1 MEKTESLGV
10 GRLWPDNWRYHTRM
24 KVVGFLFTLPVLA
37 FFLVFNIYPIVSAIV
52 ISFHEFDLFGPMTW
66 VGLENY
72 QNLAGNK
79 NFWSAMRVTLSF
91 TLFFGPP
98 AWVIGFIFASLIKE
112 KLIGRF
118 FFRSVFFAPTILS
131 AVAMATAWSL
141 LLRQNGPLNA
151 ILGISVSWLTK
162 QDSAL
167 WGIVIMSA
175 WQGVG
180 WFMVVFLAG
189 LQSIPQTF
197 YEAAAIDG
205 AGRWRLMRHITL
217 PMLRP
222 VFAFVVIHT
231 IIAGMKVFT
240 PMFIMTGG
248 GPNNATRSMAMLIY
262 HEGLRDLRM
271 GRASAVSMVG
281 FVLILILTI
290 VQLRLFRVHEGI
302 EE

>member
-1 MEKTESLGV
+1 MGILNSQALT
-10 GRLWPDNWRYHTRM
+10 RLWPANLRYHTRM
-24 KVVGFLFTLPVLA
+24 KVVGFLFTLPVLV
-37 FFLVFNIYPIVSAIV
+37 FFLVFNVYPILSAII

-66 VGLENY
+66 VGPANY

-79 NFWSAMRVTLSF
+79 RFWSAIRVTFGF
-91 TLFFGPP
+91 TLLFGPP
-98 AWVIGFIFASLIKE
+98 AWAIGFMFASLIKE
-112 KLIGRF
+112 KLVGRF

-131 AVAMATAWSL
+131 SVAMATAWSL

-151 ILGISVSWLTK
+151 ILGLSVSWLTK

-167 WGIVIMSA
+167 WGIVMMSV

-205 AGRWRLMRHITL
+205 AGRWQLMRHITL

-222 VFAFVVIHT
+222 IFAFIVIHT

-248 GPNNATRSMAMLIY
+248 GPNNATRSMAMMIY

-271 GRASAVSMVG
+271 GRASAISMIG
-281 FVLILILTI
+281 FVLILILTV

>member
-1 MEKTESLGV
+1 
-10 GRLWPDNWRYHTRM
+10 
-24 KVVGFLFTLPVLA
+24 
-37 FFLVFNIYPIVSAIV
+37 
-52 ISFHEFDLFGPMTW
+52 
-66 VGLENY
+66 
-72 QNLAGNK
+72 
-79 NFWSAMRVTLSF
+79 MRVTLSF

-98 AWVIGFIFASLIKE
+98 GLGDGLYLRVVDPGKAYRAL
-112 KLIGRF
+112 

-151 ILGISVSWLTK
+151 MMGLSVSWLTK
-162 QDSAL
+162 QNSAL
-167 WGIVIMSA
+167 WGIVIMSPGRESA
-175 WQGVG
+175 

-205 AGRWRLMRHITL
+205 ANRWRLMRHITL

-271 GRASAVSMVG
+271 GRGPAPCRWSASS
-281 FVLILILTI
+281 
-290 VQLRLFRVHEGI
+290 
-302 EE
+302 

>member
-1 MEKTESLGV
+1 MVIAPSVSRQPPGTGAVLWKRRIRLGR
-10 GRLWPDNWRYHTRM
+10 GRLWPNNLRYHTRM
-24 KVVGFLFTLPVLA
+24 KLVGFLFTLPVLA
-37 FFLVFNIYPIVSAIV
+37 FFLIFNIYPIVSAIV

-98 AWVIGFIFASLIKE
+98 AWVMGFVFASLIRE
-112 KLIGRF
+112 KLVGRF

-151 ILGISVSWLTK
+151 MLGLSVSWLTK
-162 QDSAL
+162 QNSAL

-248 GPNNATRSMAMLIY
+248 AQTMPRARWRCSYTMKGCATCAWDGPARCRWS
-262 HEGLRDLRM
+262 
-271 GRASAVSMVG
+271 ASS
-281 FVLILILTI
+281 
-290 VQLRLFRVHEGI
+290 
-302 EE
+302 

>member
-1 MEKTESLGV
+1 MGIRNSLPLV
-10 GRLWPDNWRYHTRM
+10 RLWPANWRYHTRM
-24 KVVGFLFTLPVLA
+24 KVVGFLFTLPVLV
-37 FFLVFNIYPIVSAIV
+37 FFLVFNIYPIVSAVV

-66 VGLENY
+66 VGAANY

-79 NFWSAMRVTLSF
+79 NFWAAVRVTFGF

-98 AWVIGFIFASLIKE
+98 AWVIGFIFASLLKDG
-112 KLIGRF
+112 LIGRF

-151 ILGISVSWLTK
+151 ILGLSVSWLTK

-167 WGIVIMSA
+167 WGIVIMSV

-205 AGRWRLMRHITL
+205 AGRWPLMRHITL

-271 GRASAVSMVG
+271 GRASAISMVG

-302 EE
+302 EA